1 MAAESSVFLFM
12 KEFDYSKYDSES
24 RAQLQF
30 IHLKE
35 AIGLLEKSVGELE
48 VRVKVLE
55 EARKRQIEINT
66 QLLDKKIQEVSP
78 KPEGKKSLLDLFWR
92 K

>member
-1 MAAESSVFLFM
+1 M